1 MCTKQNICEAIAPH
15 AAIVLFVLHSKHT
28 EDWRVARGAA
38 GEPRGGGRRP
48 GGVRGAPRAPSK
60 VRGPGAGAYY
70 HDPSYS
76 PPVHAALLTKCG
88 TAEPHTTTP

>member
-1 MCTKQNICEAIAPH
+1 MLEAHIH
-15 AAIVLFVLHSKHT
+15 EQHSATH
-28 EDWRVARGAA
+28 DAWRVARGAA